1 VIGELK
7 AERGMR
13 NERCKLERGVRNAER
28 EKRAS
33 RRDAKACLLPG
44 FDSQDAKMR
53 FSDQ

>member
-1 VIGELK
+1 MRK
-7 AERGMR
+7 AERETQ
-13 NERCKLERGVRNAER
+13 NERCKFERG

-44 FDSQDAKMR
+44 FDRQDAKMR